1 MYFWYMLSLKVIF
14 KKKIKR
20 QRYLL
25 LLLLLLSSLR
35 SFERIDEVF
44 SKNLVIL
51 RHNLYVDFKTN
62 VYS

>member
-20 QRYLL
+20 QRYL